1 MDSVLDE
8 IEVGGRRMKSRP
20 LRHPLVRNLDSRLAD
35 AGEMP
40 LSRVLARSGAT
51 PCASPMDCAPLSGGG
66 ARSVLEL
73 GPRAVLAP
81 LGAASVELPPATWIP
96 TLSQG
101 SDDWTA
107 ILSTLAKLY
116 AAGVAI
122 DWRQVDGPVG
132 ACRPAL
138 RPILS
143 RVRGIGPPSK

>member
-8 IEVGGRRMKSRP
+8 IEVAAARMKSRP

-35 AGEMP
+35 AGEM

-51 PCASPMDCAPLSGGG
+51 PG
-66 ARSVLEL
+66 AFRRCIAHPCRAGVHGVSRL

-101 SDDWTA
+101 SDD
-107 ILSTLAKLY
+107 L
-116 AAGVAI
+116 
-122 DWRQVDGPVG
+122 DGHPIHS
-132 ACRPAL
+132 CQAL
-138 RPILS
+138 RGRSLH
-143 RVRGIGPPSK
+143 